1 MQEDGITNDDITEQM
16 NFVPSHIKPYL
27 NTEVNFDV
35 FINLL
40 SDKVDLQR
48 VSMTPKQFKNIEFSY
63 YGYPKIVIELF
74 SFLTN
79 LT

>member
-1 MQEDGITNDDITEQM
+1 M
-16 NFVPSHIKPYL
+16 NAVPNHIKPFL

-48 VSMTPKQFKNIEFSY
+48 VS
-63 YGYPKIVIELF
+63 L
-74 SFLTN
+74 N
-79 LT
+79 LK